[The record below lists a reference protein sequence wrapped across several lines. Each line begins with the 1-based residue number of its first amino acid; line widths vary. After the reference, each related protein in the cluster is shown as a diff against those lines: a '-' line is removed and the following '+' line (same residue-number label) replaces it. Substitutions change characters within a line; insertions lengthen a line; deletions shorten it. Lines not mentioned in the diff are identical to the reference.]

1 MKPIIE
7 AKNLNFVYNQGK
19 DNEYHALINISMDVY
34 PEEFVMIF
42 GPSGCGKSTMLNVI
56 AGLEVPD
63 SGSISVFDRDLI
75 TMSKNDFA
83 RYHREDVGMVYQAYN
98 LITSLTVIDNV
109 ALPQIFVNVR
119 KGKRNKWAKQLLERF
134 GILKHAN
141 KIPTELSGGQQQR
154 IGIARAIVNNP
165 KIVLADEPVGNLDST
180 SAKNVLEILEELNE
194 KEKKTIVM
202 VTHNP
207 ENLEYAHRII
217 YMKDGVITHEVVN
230 PKKGKNKNKEQEIAP
245 RQKSPMIELKD
256 LMRAYQGLS
265 PEQINIL
272 IMPYK
277 SKIFANHFIST
288 RNMEETKVFEEIIQ
302 RRLMEVISE
311 EEFFKIL
318 KRPFDEGGVGLD
330 TRTAEKII
338 RKVNRVIRM
347 AYYLYQEGRQ
357 RKNEVGGHDKITF
370 VEKAKKT
377 TDYLLKA
384 CYTQHYQNLDEAQV
398 NRLEEAVNL
407 RITGKIQKQE
417 FYKMLDQPFKD
428 GGVGLNSKTARSIS
442 EELGLILILG
452 FGVVKTFT
460 KHREK
465 IEKSSEKAKEILGKI
480 LSKDRG
486 QSSEKED
493 EKQKDIEEIVSKAA
507 EEVDDK
513 KKNLEEKPDVFI
525 KRENSPE
532 MPGMGK
538 RSSIADS
545 IISAQK
551 SISLADSIISAQ
563 HREKDLK
570 QVSNPTP
577 DSPGQDK
584 SQ

>member
-19 DNEYHALINISMDVY
+19 DNEYHALINISLDIY

-63 SGSISVFDRDLI
+63 SGSITVFDRDLI
-75 TMSKNDFA
+75 TMTKNDFA
-83 RYHREDVGMVYQAYN
+83 KYHREDVGMVFQAYN
-98 LITSLTVIDNV
+98 LVTSLTVIDNV

-119 KGKRNKWAKQLLERF
+119 RGRRNKWARQLLERF

-165 KIVLADEPVGNLDST
+165 KIVLADEPVGNLDSI
-180 SAKNVLEILEELNE
+180 SAKNVLEILTELNE

-230 PKKGKNKNKEQEIAP
+230 PKKGKNKESIKEIASRP
-245 RQKSPMIELKD
+245 KSPMVELKD

-277 SKIFANHFIST
+277 SKVFANHFIST
-288 RNMEETKVFEEIIQ
+288 RNMEETKVFEEVIQ
-302 RRLMEVISE
+302 RRLMGAISE
-311 EEFFKIL
+311 EEFYVVL
-318 KRPFDEGGVGLD
+318 KRSSDEGGVGLD
-330 TRTAEKII
+330 ARTVEKII
-338 RKVNRVIRM
+338 RRVNRVIRM
-347 AYYLYQEGRQ
+347 AFYLYQEGKQ

-370 VEKAKKT
+370 VDKAKRA
-377 TDYLLKA
+377 TDYLLKT
-384 CYTQHYQNLDEAQV
+384 CYYDHYRNLDEAQI
-398 NRLEEAVNL
+398 NRLEESVNL

-428 GGVGLNSKTARSIS
+428 GGVGLNSKTARAIS

-452 FGVVKTFT
+452 FGVVKTVS
-460 KHREK
+460 KNNEK
-465 IEKSSEKAKEILGKI
+465 IKESADKAKEALGKM
-480 LSKDRG
+480 LSDEHESLSERG
-486 QSSEKED
+486 H
-493 EKQKDIEEIVSKAA
+493 EKQELEKNKVEDKEENA
-507 EEVDDK
+507 EE
-513 KKNLEEKPDVFI
+513 EEKKDNFI
-525 KRENSPE
+525 KRENPEDSPDT
-532 MPGMGK
+532 GK
-538 RSSIADS
+538 HSPLADS
-545 IISAQK
+545 IISAQEQ
-551 SISLADSIISAQ
+551 ISLADSIISAQ

-570 QVSNPTP
+570 KASNRPHDGSDE
-577 DSPGQDK
+577 DSLR
-584 SQ
+584 

>member
-19 DNEYHALINISMDVY
+19 DNEFHALINISFDIY
-34 PEEFVMIF
+34 QEEFIMIF

-63 SGSISVFDRDLI
+63 SGSITVLDRDLT
-75 TMSKNDFA
+75 TMSKRDFA
-83 RYHREDVGMVYQAYN
+83 KYHRTDVGMVFQAYN
-98 LITSLTVIDNV
+98 LVTSLSVIDNV
-109 ALPQIFVNVR
+109 TLPQLFVNVR
-119 KGKRNKWAKQLLERF
+119 KGKRNKWGKQLLERF

-180 SAKNVLEILEELNE
+180 SAKNVLDILDELNE
-194 KEKKTIVM
+194 KEKKTIIM

-207 ENLEYAHRII
+207 ENLDYAHRII

-230 PKKGKNKNKEQEIAP
+230 PKKGKNKDKKAEIAP
-245 RQKSPMIELKD
+245 RTKSPMVELKE

-277 SKIFANHFIST
+277 SKIFANHFISS
-288 RNMEETKVFEEIIQ
+288 RNMEETKVFEEAIQ
-302 RRLMEVISE
+302 RRLMGSISE
-311 EEFFKIL
+311 EEFLKVL
-318 KRPFDEGGVGLD
+318 KRPSSEGGVGID
-330 TRTAEKII
+330 SRTAEKII
-338 RKVNRVIRM
+338 RRVNRVIRM
-347 AYYLYQEGRQ
+347 AFYLYQKGRQ

-370 VEKAKKT
+370 VEKSKKT
-377 TDYLLKA
+377 TDYLLKT
-384 CYTQHYQNLDEAQV
+384 CYRDYYKNLDAVQI

-417 FYKMLDQPFKD
+417 FYKMLDKPFKEA
-428 GGVGLNSKTARSIS
+428 GVGLNSKTARTIS

-452 FGVVKTFT
+452 FGVVKTVS
-460 KHREK
+460 HRDDED
-465 IEKSSEKAKEILGKI
+465 SSERENKILGKMFSDEHEP
-480 LSKDRG
+480 LLEGEHEKGDESQTRDES
-486 QSSEKED
+486 QKED
-493 EKQKDIEEIVSKAA
+493 ENKTEDA
-507 EEVDDK
+507 K
-513 KKNLEEKPDVFI
+513 KDVFV
-525 KRENSPE
+525 KREKAE
-532 MPGMGK
+532 D
-538 RSSIADS
+538 IAGS
-545 IISAQK
+545 GQHS
-551 SISLADSIISAQ
+551 SLADSIISAQ

-570 QVSNPTP
+570 EAIDQLDENFNNN
-577 DSPGQDK
+577 
-584 SQ
+584 

>member
-19 DNEYHALINISMDVY
+19 DNEYHALINISLDIY

-63 SGSISVFDRDLI
+63 SGSITVFDRDLI
-75 TMSKNDFA
+75 TMTKNDFA
-83 RYHREDVGMVYQAYN
+83 KYHREDVGMVFQAYN
-98 LITSLTVIDNV
+98 LVTSLTVIDNV
-109 ALPQIFVNVR
+109 ALPQIFVNVKR
-119 KGKRNKWAKQLLERF
+119 GRRNKWARQLLERF
-134 GILKHAN
+134 GILKHAH

-180 SAKNVLEILEELNE
+180 SAKNVLEILSELNE

-230 PKKGKNKNKEQEIAP
+230 PKKGKNKDSSKEIASRP
-245 RQKSPMIELKD
+245 KSPMVELKD

-277 SKIFANHFIST
+277 SKVFANHFIST
-288 RNMEETKVFEEIIQ
+288 RNMEETKVFEEVIQ
-302 RRLMEVISE
+302 RRLMGAISE
-311 EEFFKIL
+311 EEFFVVL
-318 KRPFDEGGVGLD
+318 KRSSDEGGVGLD
-330 TRTAEKII
+330 ARTVEKII
-338 RKVNRVIRM
+338 RRVNRVIRM
-347 AYYLYQEGRQ
+347 AFYLYQEGKQ

-370 VEKAKKT
+370 VDKAKKA
-377 TDYLLKA
+377 TDYLLKT
-384 CYTQHYQNLDEAQV
+384 CYHDHYQNLDEAQI

-428 GGVGLNSKTARSIS
+428 GGVGLNSKTARAIS

-452 FGVVKTFT
+452 FGVVKTVS
-460 KHREK
+460 KHNEK
-465 IEKSSEKAKEILGKI
+465 IKESADKAKEALGKI
-480 LSKDRG
+480 LSDEHESLPERENEKYESLKNENDKNKD
-486 QSSEKED
+486 E
-493 EKQKDIEEIVSKAA
+493 DIEKIIE
-507 EEVDDK
+507 DK
-513 KKNLEEKPDVFI
+513 KGHFI
-525 KRENSPE
+525 KREKTDNEPDSGQHSPL
-532 MPGMGK
+532 
-538 RSSIADS
+538 ADS
-545 IISAQK
+545 IISAQNQ
-551 SISLADSIISAQ
+551 ISLADSIISAQ

-570 QVSNPTP
+570 KASNKSLDNSIED
-577 DSPGQDK
+577 DSR
-584 SQ
+584 